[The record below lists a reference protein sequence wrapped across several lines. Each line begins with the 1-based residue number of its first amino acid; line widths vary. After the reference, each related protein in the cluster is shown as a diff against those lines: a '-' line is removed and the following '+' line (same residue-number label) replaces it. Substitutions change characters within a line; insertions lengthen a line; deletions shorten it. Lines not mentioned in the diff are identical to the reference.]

1 MHIKGP
7 QTPQLPAPKA
17 GGSEGKRG
25 DLRRSPGLGDLVS
38 GGRHIH
44 LYSDRAIEPACPLLG
59 GGTSAREGCLP
70 PWGSVLLVPGAPTNH
85 PISGGVVALAKVMAG
100 FP

>member
-1 MHIKGP
+1 MHIKEP

-25 DLRRSPGLGDLVS
+25 DLRRTLAWEITPGVTFPTMV
-38 GGRHIH
+38 RP
-44 LYSDRAIEPACPLLG
+44 RAIEPTCPLLG
-59 GGTSAREGCLP
+59 GGTSAREGGRP
-70 PWGSVLLVPGAPTNH
+70 PWGPVPLVRVAPTNH
-85 PISGGVVALAKVMAG
+85 PVSGGAVALAKVMEG

>member
-1 MHIKGP
+1 MHIKEP

-44 LYSDRAIEPACPLLG
+44 LYSDRAIEPARPLLG
-59 GGTSAREGCLP
+59 GGTSAREGVARLGIPCPSCLLP
-70 PWGSVLLVPGAPTNH
+70 DQTTPHRGGAVKEREWKA
-85 PISGGVVALAKVMAG
+85 SQ
-100 FP
+100 

>member
-1 MHIKGP
+1 MHIKEP

-59 GGTSAREGCLP
+59 EGTSAREGGRS
-70 PWGSVLLVPGAPTNH
+70 PWGSVPLVRDAPTNH
-85 PISGGVVALAKVMAG
+85 PISGGAVALAKAMAG